1 MTLARL
7 ARCFRAVF
15 LFAKL
20 LQAVGFAHV
29 GLGLYLGI
37 SQDDMWKELYLALSG
52 LAFFAL
58 GRFLERR
65 Q

>member
-1 MTLARL
+1 
-7 ARCFRAVF
+7 VF

-37 SQDDMWKELYLALSG
+37 AQDDMWKELYLALSVV
-52 LAFFAL
+52 AFFVV
-58 GRFLERR
+58 GRYLEPKA
-65 Q
+65 

>member
-1 MTLARL
+1 
-7 ARCFRAVF
+7 VF

-65 Q
+65 M